1 MSNCRIS
8 VDHSGSHSHQ
18 SSVVRGFRFDTHL
31 MRQSILLNTSVSCL
45 PSQPTQA
52 GFQRSGVFTVHSVFV
67 RWLSESLVHSDYLSI
82 PACCVVVVVF
92 FFVFPPPPLLSD
104 SAFYSSVGK
113 SWSQVAGR
121 GLISCSDL
129 AGHGISNCHWWSDQF
144 HHCPL
149 ACQNR
154 PSVLACSVF
163 LLSILRKNEQF
174 NSQLQTVMQL
184 LETMTFF
191 FF

>member
-1 MSNCRIS
+1 MSNFLIG

-18 SSVVRGFRFDTHL
+18 SSVARGFRFDTHL
-31 MRQSILLNTSVSCL
+31 MRQNILLNTSPVSCL
-45 PSQPTQA
+45 PSQPTQT
-52 GFQRSGVFTVHSVFV
+52 GFQRSGVFTVHSVFIW
-67 RWLSESLVHSDYLSI
+67 WLSKSLVHSDYLSI
-82 PACCVVVVVF
+82 PACCVF
-92 FFVFPPPPLLSD
+92 FFLFVLFRFCFLFFFLSD
-104 SAFYSSVGK
+104 SAFYSLVGK

-149 ACQNR
+149 VCQNR
-154 PSVLACSVF
+154 PSVLACSVC

-174 NSQLQTVMQL
+174 NSQS
-184 LETMTFF
+184 
-191 FF
+191 